1 MIKTDY
7 DSLDIKT
14 SVSSDITLPVTREK
28 DGSSIKRTSSN
39 PAVIAADGKVTVPE
53 AGVADVSVILTAVLT
68 NSTETMERRF
78 EVTVMAK
85 SDFTG
90 IKDFGMGEVQ
100 VKDGYYVNSLDK
112 EVQYLL
118 SLDTDR
124 LLAGFRETAGCI
136 AGMSPDD
143 INKYMNNAERYGG
156 GWENALIGGHTLG
169 HWLSAMAQAYANK
182 GTSVSDK
189 AEVKK
194 KLVPVII
201 GGFLVFGAVQLV
213 KLVEIF
219 TKEIT

>member
-182 GTSVSDK
+182 
-189 AEVKK
+189 EH
-194 KLVPVII
+194 L
-201 GGFLVFGAVQLV
+201 
-213 KLVEIF
+213 
-219 TKEIT
+219 